1 MNGDFNYL
9 LIFTKVGILR
19 FISHLD
25 LLRLFQRAL
34 RRAGIPVV
42 FSNGFHPVPKIKFER
57 ALKLGVESK
66 EEKLYLRLILPLP
79 PDELMQRL
87 NVQLPQDIQM
97 ISACRV

>member
-9 LIFTKVGILR
+9 LVFTKAGILR

-34 RRAGIPVV
+34 RRAEIPVV
-42 FSNGFHPVPKIKFER
+42 FSNGFHPVPKIRFEH
-57 ALKLGVESK
+57 ALKLGVES
-66 EEKLYLRLILPLP
+66 EGEKLYLKLMLPLSL
-79 PDELMQRL
+79 DELMQRF
-87 NVQLPQDIQM
+87 NAQLPKDIRM